1 MRMRDEA
8 PKTFVATDGDRPAAE
23 AEFYKAAE
31 RLLPQLTD
39 EEWEELLDSF
49 QDMRRRLRRYQF
61 DQNIGYF
68 Y

>member
-1 MRMRDEA
+1 MRDEA
-8 PKTFVATDGDRPAAE
+8 PKTFVPTDGDQDAVR
-23 AEFYKAAE
+23 AEFLAAAE

-39 EEWEELLDSF
+39 EEWDALQQTLTE
-49 QDMRRRLRRYQF
+49 MRRRLRRYQF